1 MIINPFILILPFASF
16 LSIGDPPLFLQ
27 NINLNDGTTVL
38 GGLAVGGILFGCAK
52 LFSYIKNRYDTSI
65 KTSYDIDTLF
75 KNYAEMEKAVD
86 DGNDKN
92 NEIIRKLDKGSL
104 KIDKMITDNK
114 QTRFLI
120 QELSKMVYDHDEI
133 LYERRRYKSNNT
145 PYIRRRISQQDRFL
159 DENDNDDENNDDN

>member
-1 MIINPFILILPFASF
+1 M
-16 LSIGDPPLFLQ
+16 
-27 NINLNDGTTVL
+27 
-38 GGLAVGGILFGCAK
+38 
-52 LFSYIKNRYDTSI
+52 
-65 KTSYDIDTLF
+65 
-75 KNYAEMEKAVD
+75 
-86 DGNDKN
+86 
-92 NEIIRKLDKGSL
+92 DKGSL